1 MIKQYF
7 KQALAQLRQQP
18 LLTTISVL
26 GTALTICLIMV
37 VVMQQQIKT
46 TPFAPESNRNR
57 LLHVKQMSTSNKNW
71 SDDGSSNGTM
81 GLQTAKGCFEGLTT
95 AEEVSIYTI
104 PETMQV
110 ALPRGVRTGID
121 ALETDGAF
129 WRIFDFSFIDGKP
142 YSDAEVK
149 SGLPVAVITE
159 SVARLLFGTSH
170 QVSGKEILVNDA
182 VYRISGVV
190 KDVSSMASTAYAQ
203 IWVPYSSTHITGG
216 DNTWCDGI
224 MGVMRVVILA
234 RSSSDFEAIRAECER
249 RRLAYNAGL
258 GDYFVFYRGQPD
270 DQLTMS
276 QHKWANV
283 QPDMAAYFRQQVI
296 IFLIL
301 LLVPAINLSSMTHSR
316 LRQRV
321 AEIGVR
327 RSFGATRGGVM
338 GQIVA
343 ENLVLTLMAGVV
355 GLLFCLIISY
365 CWGGTLFADS
375 RLMYLNTAPV
385 IEWKMLFKFSTFI
398 YALLFCLA
406 LNLLSS
412 GWPAWRASRMSII
425 NALSGKLN

>member
-1 MIKQYF
+1 
-7 KQALAQLRQQP
+7 
-18 LLTTISVL
+18 
-26 GTALTICLIMV
+26 
-37 VVMQQQIKT
+37 
-46 TPFAPESNRNR
+46 
-57 LLHVKQMSTSNKNW
+57 
-71 SDDGSSNGTM
+71 
-81 GLQTAKGCFEGLTT
+81 
-95 AEEVSIYTI
+95 
-104 PETMQV
+104 MQV

-170 QVSGKEILVNDA
+170 QVSGKDILVNDA

>member
-1 MIKQYF
+1 M
-7 KQALAQLRQQP
+7 
-18 LLTTISVL
+18 LTTISVL

-46 TPFAPESNRNR
+46 VPFAPESNRNR
-57 LLHVKQMSTSNKNW
+57 LLHVKWMSVGNKTW
-71 SDDGSSNGTM
+71 SDDGSSNGPM
-81 GLQTAKGCFEGLTT
+81 GIKTAKGCFEGLKTP
-95 AEEVSIYTI
+95 EEISIYSI

-110 ALPRGVRTGID
+110 SLSRGVRTGVD

-142 YSDAEVK
+142 YSDAEAK

-159 SVARLLFGTSH
+159 SVARLLFGTATN
-170 QVSGKEILVNDA
+170 VAGKEIFVNDA
-182 VYRISGVV
+182 PYRVNGVV

-203 IWVPYSSTHITGG
+203 IWVPYLSTNITGG
-216 DNTWCDGI
+216 DNVWNDGI
-224 MGVMRVVILA
+224 MGVMQVVILA
-234 RSSSDFEAIRAECER
+234 RNSSDFDAIRAECER

-276 QHKWANV
+276 QRIWANV
-283 QPDMAAYFRQQVI
+283 QPDMAGYFRQQVI

-355 GLLFCLIISY
+355 GLLFCLLISY
-365 CWGGTLFADS
+365 VWGGTLFADS

-385 IEWKMLFKFSTFI
+385 IEWKMLFKLSTFI
-398 YALLFCLA
+398 YALLFCLL

-425 NALSGKLN
+425 NALSGKLT

>member
-1 MIKQYF
+1 M
-7 KQALAQLRQQP
+7 
-18 LLTTISVL
+18 ISVL

-46 TPFAPESNRNR
+46 VPFAPESNRNR
-57 LLHVKQMSTSNKNW
+57 LLHVKWMSVGNKTW
-71 SDDGSSNGTM
+71 SDDGSSNGPM
-81 GLQTAKGCFEGLTT
+81 GIKTAKGCFEGLKTP
-95 AEEVSIYTI
+95 EEISIYSI

-110 ALPRGVRTGID
+110 SLSRGVRTGVD

-142 YSDAEVK
+142 YSDAEAK

-159 SVARLLFGTSH
+159 SVARLLFGTATN
-170 QVSGKEILVNDA
+170 VAGKEIFVNDA
-182 VYRISGVV
+182 PYRVSGVV

-203 IWVPYSSTHITGG
+203 IWVPYLSTNITGG
-216 DNTWCDGI
+216 DNVWNDGI
-224 MGVMRVVILA
+224 MGVMQVVILA
-234 RSSSDFEAIRAECER
+234 HNSSDFDAIRAECER

-276 QHKWANV
+276 QRIWANV
-283 QPDMAAYFRQQVI
+283 QPDMAGYFRQQVI

-355 GLLFCLIISY
+355 GLLFCLLISY
-365 CWGGTLFADS
+365 VWGGTLFADS
-375 RLMYLNTAPV
+375 QLMHLNTAPV
-385 IEWKMLFKFSTFI
+385 IEWKMLFKLSTFI
-398 YALLFCLA
+398 YALLFCLL

-425 NALSGKLN
+425 NALGGKLN

>member
-1 MIKQYF
+1 
-7 KQALAQLRQQP
+7 
-18 LLTTISVL
+18 
-26 GTALTICLIMV
+26 MV

-46 TPFAPESNRNR
+46 VPFAPESNRNR
-57 LLHVKQMSTSNKNW
+57 LLHVKWMSVGNKTW
-71 SDDGSSNGTM
+71 SDDGSSNGPM
-81 GLQTAKGCFEGLTT
+81 GIKTAKGCFEGLKTP
-95 AEEVSIYTI
+95 EEISIYSI

-110 ALPRGVRTGID
+110 SLSRGVRTGVD

-142 YSDAEVK
+142 YSDAEAK

-159 SVARLLFGTSH
+159 SVARLLFGTATN
-170 QVSGKEILVNDA
+170 VAGKEIFVNDA
-182 VYRISGVV
+182 PYRLSGVV

-203 IWVPYSSTHITGG
+203 IWVPYLSTNITGG
-216 DNTWCDGI
+216 DNVWSDGI
-224 MGVMRVVILA
+224 MGAMRVVILA
-234 RSSSDFEAIRAECER
+234 RSSFDFDAIRAECER

-276 QHKWANV
+276 QRIWANV
-283 QPDMAAYFRQQVI
+283 QPDMAGYFRQQVI

-355 GLLFCLIISY
+355 GLLFCLLISY
-365 CWGGTLFADS
+365 VWGGTLFADS

-385 IEWKMLFKFSTFI
+385 IEWKMLFKLSTFI
-398 YALLFCLA
+398 YALLFCLL

-425 NALSGKLN
+425 NALSGKLT

>member
-71 SDDGSSNGTM
+71 SDDGSSNGQM

>member
-37 VVMQQQIKT
+37 VVMQQQIKN

-71 SDDGSSNGTM
+71 SDDGSSNGPM
-81 GLQTAKGCFEGLTT
+81 GLQTAKGCFEGLPT

-343 ENLVLTLMAGVV
+343 ENLVLTLMAGVL

>member
-71 SDDGSSNGTM
+71 SDDGSSNGSM

>member
-7 KQALAQLRQQP
+7 KQTLSQLKQQP

-46 TPFAPESNRNR
+46 VPFAPESNRNR
-57 LLHVKQMSTSNKNW
+57 LLHVKQMSVGNKTW
-71 SDDGSSNGTM
+71 SDDGSSNGPM
-81 GLQTAKGCFEGLTT
+81 GIKTAKGCFEGLKTP
-95 AEEVSIYTI
+95 EEVSIYSI
-104 PETMQV
+104 PGTMQV
-110 ALPRGVRTGID
+110 SLSRGVRTGVD

-142 YSDAEVK
+142 YSDAEAK

-159 SVARLLFGTSH
+159 SVARLLFGTATN
-170 QVSGKEILVNDA
+170 VAGKEIFVNDA
-182 VYRISGVV
+182 PYRLSGVV

-203 IWVPYSSTHITGG
+203 IWVPYLSTNITGG
-216 DNTWCDGI
+216 DNVWSDGI
-224 MGVMRVVILA
+224 MGAMRVVILA
-234 RSSSDFEAIRAECER
+234 RSSSDFDAIRAECER

-276 QHKWANV
+276 QHKWANE
-283 QPDMAAYFRQQVI
+283 QPDMAGYFRQQVI

-355 GLLFCLIISY
+355 GLLFCLLISY
-365 CWGGTLFADS
+365 VWGGTLFADS

-385 IEWKMLFKFSTFI
+385 IEWKMLFKLSTFI
-398 YALLFCLA
+398 YALLFCLL

-425 NALSGKLN
+425 NALSGKLT

>member
-71 SDDGSSNGTM
+71 SDDGSSNGPM
-81 GLQTAKGCFEGLTT
+81 GLQTAKGYFEGLTT

>member
-37 VVMQQQIKT
+37 VIMQQQIKT

-71 SDDGSSNGTM
+71 SDDGSSNGPM

-159 SVARLLFGTSH
+159 DR
-170 QVSGKEILVNDA
+170 KI
-182 VYRISGVV
+182 VV
-190 KDVSSMASTAYAQ
+190 
-203 IWVPYSSTHITGG
+203 
-216 DNTWCDGI
+216 
-224 MGVMRVVILA
+224 
-234 RSSSDFEAIRAECER
+234 
-249 RRLAYNAGL
+249 
-258 GDYFVFYRGQPD
+258 
-270 DQLTMS
+270 
-276 QHKWANV
+276 
-283 QPDMAAYFRQQVI
+283 
-296 IFLIL
+296 
-301 LLVPAINLSSMTHSR
+301 
-316 LRQRV
+316 
-321 AEIGVR
+321 
-327 RSFGATRGGVM
+327 
-338 GQIVA
+338 
-343 ENLVLTLMAGVV
+343 
-355 GLLFCLIISY
+355 
-365 CWGGTLFADS
+365 
-375 RLMYLNTAPV
+375 
-385 IEWKMLFKFSTFI
+385 
-398 YALLFCLA
+398 
-406 LNLLSS
+406 
-412 GWPAWRASRMSII
+412 
-425 NALSGKLN
+425 